1 MQINAQIETQ
11 PRLAYEATHIEQM
24 GKIINS
30 ERPDR
35 NKLRGGGNVSDNQ
48 VPRDADMGTSSKIM
62 MSEWIGE
69 IRQPWRGL
77 AIYDRVSL

>member
-1 MQINAQIETQ
+1 MRINAQIETQ

-24 GKIINS
+24 GKKINS

-48 VPRDADMGTSSKIM
+48 VPRDADMGT
-62 MSEWIGE
+62 
-69 IRQPWRGL
+69 
-77 AIYDRVSL
+77 